1 MGCPNTLSIK
11 IINTDL
17 SGLSLS
23 SFFFFFFGST
33 RYKSEDCT
41 NPENLEKEEKNRWIF
56 QPQRG
61 DLCYKS
67 YIFFRTKKRLRP
79 TLRTELCSVFFFWSE
94 VNQGSSLKG
103 ALFKCCWFAGL
114 EKKISPVESGRRAL
128 RARLPDSQSGEVQG
142 KVCETKKTGYNPL
155 LTELGLAPYV
165 PLTV

>member
-1 MGCPNTLSIK
+1 MHHYLFCFV
-11 IINTDL
+11 
-17 SGLSLS
+17 SLV
-23 SFFFFFFGST
+23 FFFFF
-33 RYKSEDCT
+33 
-41 NPENLEKEEKNRWIF
+41 LKNCW
-56 QPQRG
+56 
-61 DLCYKS
+61 
-67 YIFFRTKKRLRP
+67 
-79 TLRTELCSVFFFWSE
+79 
-94 VNQGSSLKG
+94 NQGSSLKG

>member
-1 MGCPNTLSIK
+1 MEKLLFVSRIK
-11 IINTDL
+11 VFP
-17 SGLSLS
+17 
-23 SFFFFFFGST
+23 FFFFF
-33 RYKSEDCT
+33 
-41 NPENLEKEEKNRWIF
+41 W
-56 QPQRG
+56 
-61 DLCYKS
+61 
-67 YIFFRTKKRLRP
+67 KR
-79 TLRTELCSVFFFWSE
+79 CI
-94 VNQGSSLKG
+94 QGSSLKG